1 MEFLISIFRIE
12 DYEMLL
18 TVREL
23 SKQLGVSS
31 KTVYAMVERDQIP
44 HYRIG
49 TGRGT
54 LRFDYEAVK
63 KALGFASRLREER
76 LTKTKSRHLL

>member
-1 MEFLISIFRIE
+1 MDFRNK

-23 SKQLGVSS
+23 SKELSVSS

-49 TGRGT
+49 TGKGT
-54 LRFDYEAVK
+54 LRFDIDEVK
-63 KALGFASRLREER
+63 KALSFTSRMKEEK
-76 LTKTKSRHLL
+76 LTRTASRHLM